1 MGPATLCLWH
11 SPYSG
16 EHEAP
21 DARGQDP
28 ALCAHPPPPPSAL
41 GPSHNLLESPG
52 VSGAAFFALSHL
64 TPRQEDWA
72 WDDSPAIPETRS
84 QHLALA
90 GYFGQAGVAAAV
102 RGWVEA
108 VYVPP
113 DSSDVVAMNYPVA
126 LLYFTALGGPA
137 DVAALQRH
145 AHFAAQHTF
154 SVRSSWSDPGA
165 SFIAWQV
172 RCGAA
177 GQRQCAEAPSC
188 LPYRVA
194 TSAGRGRTVISTAAH
209 LSISPTRSGGLRISA
224 TTTVRHRAGGGRGV
238 VRLHLRLAL
247 SPLQMRCRSTFGSIA
262 STSTGPTH
270 WGTIRSRLT
279 GE

>member
-1 MGPATLCLWH
+1 MPHLKTPRYRLDHDATM
-11 SPYSG
+11 
-16 EHEAP
+16 
-21 DARGQDP
+21 
-28 ALCAHPPPPPSAL
+28 PPPPSSAL
-41 GPSHNLLESPG
+41 GPAHNLLESPG

-64 TPRQEDWA
+64 TPRHEDWA
-72 WDDSPAIPETRS
+72 WDDSPAVPETRS

-126 LLYFTALGGPA
+126 LLYFTALGSPA

-172 RCGAA
+172 WGGAA
-177 GQRQCAEAPSC
+177 RGGGSALRHAPVLCAGEQHQLGVGARASSWRRIRLPVPRAVVGAGPRPRQLCVAKRPWRW
-188 LPYRVA
+188 LP
-194 TSAGRGRTVISTAAH
+194 
-209 LSISPTRSGGLRISA
+209 PSA
-224 TTTVRHRAGGGRGV
+224 TRPICPSRCAATVLLGQP
-238 VRLHLRLAL
+238 LR
-247 SPLQMRCRSTFGSIA
+247 PLQDQH
-262 STSTGPTH
+262 TGAQLAH
-270 WGTIRSRLT
+270 V
-279 GE
+279 